1 TIWRWTSFLT
11 IDANRFKIQ
20 EVIGKGNYGVVG
32 SAIDTLTCE
41 KVAIKKIH
49 DIFEHLSDAAR
60 ILHAEPIVEM
70 KHIMLPPSRREF
82 KFIYVVFGLMESD
95 PSSS

>member
-1 TIWRWTSFLT
+1 MATLIWGGGINSKQWYHTTIWRWTSFLT

-60 ILHAEPIVEM
+60 ILHAEPVLDI
-70 KHIMLPPSRREF
+70 
-82 KFIYVVFGLMESD
+82 
-95 PSSS
+95 